1 MINCQSM
8 LGVRASG
15 IWIPFVPCVGFYVD
29 VKLLQSSGRGSVPTV
44 PRRAWLERR
53 VRIGSVMFGDSQPR
67 TEGVGGEC
75 RRA

>member
-15 IWIPFVPCVGFYVD
+15 IWIPFVPRVGFYVD

-44 PRRAWLERR
+44 PQKGER
-53 VRIGSVMFGDSQPR
+53 GLKDESESDL
-67 TEGVGGEC
+67 
-75 RRA
+75 